1 MITKENGGKDM
12 QDAERLAEEL
22 QKYPRL
28 EKVNKVY
35 KERETRRK
43 MLGEQLSRFNSIFM
57 NNKKPSHTLKCR
69 TFFVITFAKKSIV
82 QIA

>member
-1 MITKENGGKDM
+1 MITKENGGKDI

-57 NNKKPSHTLKCR
+57 NNKKPSHTLKSR

>member
-1 MITKENGGKDM
+1 MITKENGGKDI

-35 KERETRRK
+35 KERDQKENAW
-43 MLGEQLSRFNSIFM
+43 GAVEQI
-57 NNKKPSHTLKCR
+57 
-69 TFFVITFAKKSIV
+69 
-82 QIA
+82 